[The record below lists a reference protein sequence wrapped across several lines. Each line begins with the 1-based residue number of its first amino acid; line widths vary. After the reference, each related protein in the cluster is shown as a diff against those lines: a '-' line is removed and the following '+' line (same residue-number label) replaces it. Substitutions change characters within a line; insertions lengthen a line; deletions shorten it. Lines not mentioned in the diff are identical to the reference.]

1 MTDITLN
8 STLVRRLNHGK
19 MSRALCLEAADRIE
33 ALQAWLDARCDHS
46 ELYKEIERLSDENK
60 RLVKADKH
68 REKVWKERIKE
79 LKERIE
85 LALRLEQ
92 TDIVGFISEALR
104 GRKFSELP
112 KDVQDC
118 LLECEAL
125 EKPE

>member
-19 MSRALCLEAADRIE
+19 MSRALCLEAGDRIN
-33 ALQAWLDARCDHS
+33 
-46 ELYKEIERLSDENK
+46 ELE
-60 RLVKADKH
+60 
-68 REKVWKERIKE
+68 
-79 LKERIE
+79 ERIE

-118 LLECEAL
+118 LLEYEAL